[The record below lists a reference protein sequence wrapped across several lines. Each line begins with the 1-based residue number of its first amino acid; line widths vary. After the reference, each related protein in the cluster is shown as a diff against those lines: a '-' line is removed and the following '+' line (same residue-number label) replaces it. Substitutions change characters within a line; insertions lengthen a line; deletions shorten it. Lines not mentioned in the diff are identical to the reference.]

1 MKWLNILNRA
11 AAFSSVV
18 CALGCAF
25 ILTNS
30 SPVQAKD
37 DVHTFSSK
45 PVAKPKMIEGQ
56 FSSNK
61 SGGTADHTKF
71 KQLQGP
77 FLSGPDVTKACL
89 ECHTEA
95 GKHVMKSLHWKWEF
109 KNPKTKQLLGKKHLV
124 NNFCTNAR
132 GNEGMCAQC
141 HISYNYKDSSFD
153 FSNQENID
161 CLVCHDRTGTY
172 YKTPPTTG
180 SPACSIMFEGKATIN
195 LANVAQHIGM
205 PGRENCGSC
214 HFKGGGGDNVK
225 HGDLS
230 TALNQPNK
238 ELDVHM
244 DAKGL
249 NFACTACHVT
259 NKHIPAGS
267 RYDVTAIDTIGVGKP
282 GQRRDVATC
291 ESCHGTKPHPGNG
304 LKSIKLNGHTDKIA
318 CQTCHITEYARG
330 GVATKMEWDWR
341 TAGKLDKKGQGY
353 YTKGYTQGNGGHRK
367 TYKSIKG
374 SFKYAENVKPEYHWF
389 DGQMDYTTIDR
400 KFDPTKKPIE
410 INGFKGSYNDPKSR
424 IWPFKPMKTVQPYD
438 AGNNTLVYTHLWG
451 NDDSS
456 YWGNYD
462 MKKAVATGMKKA
474 GLPYS
479 GKLGFIDTISYW
491 PITHMVSPKEKA
503 LGCSECHSKN
513 GRLAGLPGFY
523 MPGRDSFKWMDILA
537 YLALA
542 GALAGVILH
551 GFLRYVMRNKG
562 MH

>member
-1 MKWLNILNRA
+1 MQKNDMWKTITRTLLA
-11 AAFSSVV
+11 V
-18 CALGCAF
+18 CAFWLVSLAGA
-25 ILTNS
+25 T
-30 SPVQAKD
+30 AKD

-45 PVAKPKMIEGQ
+45 PPAKPKVIEGQ
-56 FSSNK
+56 YSANK
-61 SGGTADHTKF
+61 AGGTADHSKF
-71 KQLQGP
+71 KQLKQFFIDGP
-77 FLSGPDVTKACL
+77 SVTKACL

-95 GKHVMKSLHWKWEF
+95 GKQIMHTLHWKWEY

-124 NNFCTNAR
+124 NNFCTNAK

-153 FSNQENID
+153 FANQDNID

-172 YKTPPTTG
+172 YKVPPTKG
-180 SPACSIMFEGKATIN
+180 NAACSIMFEGKAT
-195 LANVAQHIGM
+195 LDLQKVAQSVGM
-205 PGRENCGSC
+205 PGRENCGGC

-230 TALNQPNK
+230 TALINPSK

-244 DAKGL
+244 ATKGL

-259 NKHIPAGS
+259 TRHQWAGS
-267 RYDVTAIDTIGVGKP
+267 RYDVHATDVEGKGKP

-291 ESCHGTKPHPGNG
+291 ESCHGNTPHPGNN
-304 LKSIKLNGHTDKIA
+304 LKSIKLNGHTNKVA
-318 CQTCHITEYARG
+318 CVTCHIPTFARG
-330 GVATKMEWDWR
+330 GVATKTDWDWR
-341 TAGKLDKKGQGY
+341 TAGKLNEKGEGY
-353 YTKGYTQGNGGHRK
+353 YTKGYTQGNGVHRK

-374 SFKYAENVKPEYHWF
+374 DFKYAENVKPYYAWF
-389 DGQMDYTTIDR
+389 DGQMNYTTIDT
-400 KFDPTKKPIE
+400 KFDPKKE
-410 INGFKGSYNDPKSR
+410 VKINGFNGSYNDPKSR
-424 IWPFKPMKTVQPYD
+424 IWPFKRMHTVQPYD

-451 NDDSS
+451 GDDAA

-462 MKKAVATGMKKA
+462 MDKAVAAGMKKA

-479 GKLGFIDTISYW
+479 GKLGFIDTYSYW
-491 PITHMVSPKEKA
+491 PITHMVTPKDKA

-523 MPGRDSFKWMDILA
+523 MPGRDAIGWMDFLA

-542 GALAGVILH
+542 GALAGVLLH
-551 GFLRYVMRNKG
+551 GVLRFMMRNKG